1 LEPPVPP
8 VVLEPV
14 LVEPVEVELL
24 ELSDDELELVS
35 DLLSVLVSVDFDSGL
50 LEL

>member
-1 LEPPVPP
+1 

-14 LVEPVEVELL
+14 LAEPVEVELL
-24 ELSDDELELVS
+24 ELSDDELVELVS
-35 DLLSVLVSVDFDSGL
+35 GLLSVLVSVDFDSGL